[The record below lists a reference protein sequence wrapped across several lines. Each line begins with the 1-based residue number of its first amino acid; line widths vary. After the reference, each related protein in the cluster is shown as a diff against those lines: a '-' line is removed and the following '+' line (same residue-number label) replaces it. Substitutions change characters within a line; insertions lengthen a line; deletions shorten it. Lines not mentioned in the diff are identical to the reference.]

1 MSSRNA
7 KILLY
12 FVTAL
17 CLLGITLF
25 RQSRQDTNNGTSGS
39 FTQLEGT
46 VFHTIYHIQYED
58 TTNYQADINR
68 LFREFDASLSMFND
82 TSLISRVN
90 QGDTSVVA
98 NHYLRTVIDKSLE
111 VSQLTQ
117 GAFDITVA
125 PLVNLWGFGFKN
137 RENVSREVVDSVLQ
151 LVGYQKVRL
160 LPDGRIAKDDP
171 RVSLDFSSIAK
182 GYMCDV
188 VADFLQQRGIC
199 NYMVEI
205 GGEIACGG
213 INPQQH
219 MWGIGINEP
228 TEDSLHHN
236 NRLQDVMRLSNCG
249 VATSGNYRNFY
260 YQNGQRYAHTIDPT
274 TGYPVQKDV
283 LSATVVAPDCMTA
296 DAYATAFMVLGSQE
310 AQQVLDADTTLM
322 AYFIVADS
330 TGTGNQVIY
339 SPGLRRMLDNPQ

>member
-1 MSSRNA
+1 MNKRNA

-12 FVTAL
+12 LSTAI
-17 CLLGITLF
+17 CLLAIVLF
-25 RQSRQDTNNGTSGS
+25 RQNRQSLSNPNHAY
-39 FTQLEGT
+39 TQLEGT
-46 VFHTIYHIQYED
+46 VFHTIYHIQYD
-58 TTNYQADINR
+58 SDIDFTPE
-68 LFREFDASLSMFND
+68 LTEMFKQFDGSVSMFND
-82 TSLISRVN
+82 TSLVSRIN
-90 QGDTSVVA
+90 HGDTTVVA
-98 NHYLRTVIDKSLE
+98 NDFLRTVMLKANE
-111 VSQLTQ
+111 VSQATH
-117 GAFDITVA
+117 GAFDVTCA

>member
-1 MSSRNA
+1 MNKTIA
-7 KILLY
+7 KTLLY
-12 FVTAL
+12 LSTAI
-17 CLLGITLF
+17 CLLAIVLF
-25 RQSRQDTNNGTSGS
+25 RQNGLHGNTSHAY
-39 FTQLEGT
+39 TQLEGS
-46 VFHTIYHIQYED
+46 VFHTIYHIQYDSNIDYTPELKEMFK
-58 TTNYQADINR
+58 Q
-68 LFREFDASLSMFND
+68 FDGSVSMFND
-82 TSLISRVN
+82 TSLVTRINR
-90 QGDTSVVA
+90 GDT
-98 NHYLRTVIDKSLE
+98 TVIANAFLRMVMLKAEE
-111 VSQLTQ
+111 VSRATH
-117 GAFDITVA
+117 GAFDVTCA

-160 LPDGRIAKDDP
+160 LPDGRIVKDDP
-171 RVSLDFSSIAK
+171 RVNLDFSSIAK

-188 VADFLQQRGIC
+188 VANFLKQRGIS

-213 INPQQH
+213 INPQQN

-228 TEDSLHHN
+228 TEDSTQLN
-236 NRLQDVMRLSNCG
+236 NKLQEIMRLSDCG

-296 DAYATAFMVLGSQE
+296 DAYATAFMVLGSKE

-330 TGTGNQVIY
+330 SGTGNRVIY
-339 SPGLRRMLDNPQ
+339 SPGLKRMLDNPQ